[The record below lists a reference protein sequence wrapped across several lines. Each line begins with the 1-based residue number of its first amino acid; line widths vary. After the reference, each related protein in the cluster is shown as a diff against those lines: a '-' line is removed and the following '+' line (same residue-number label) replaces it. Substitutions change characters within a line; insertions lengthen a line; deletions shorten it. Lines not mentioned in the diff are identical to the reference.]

1 MYYRQFY
8 ITDYANETLPEAQL
22 QQVEH
27 IIVTVKK
34 SKKCFF
40 PYREN
45 QWNLLNEVPEEPVE
59 WERHK
64 LAAPGQLD
72 RNGCKSKNSH
82 LQEKISMKQK
92 EMSRHRD
99 LRIKLRYE

>member
-1 MYYRQFY
+1 MVVHYQTLAVISVFTCLSLWMYYRPFY
-8 ITDYANETLPEAQL
+8 ITNYANETLPEAQL

-59 WERHK
+59 
-64 LAAPGQLD
+64 
-72 RNGCKSKNSH
+72 
-82 LQEKISMKQK
+82 
-92 EMSRHRD
+92 
-99 LRIKLRYE
+99 